1 MANEFIP
8 KVRKIPD
15 TNKCIECSSSNIRS
29 YVGDFDGSEC
39 HHCNACGATFGH
51 CKFCDKTV
59 LIDNYTK
66 LTGVSNAI
74 NVYKILKENNE
85 CKVIENSLL
94 IPDNIW
100 STLDLK
106 AVKDG
111 KRIAGSGTWSS
122 YCRECE
128 NELLV
133 SIWFL

>member
-1 MANEFIP
+1 MADEFIP

-15 TNKCIECSSSNIRS
+15 TNNCIECDSSSLRLYI
-29 YVGDFDGSEC
+29 GDFDGCEC
-39 HHCNACGATFGH
+39 HHCNTCGATFGH

-59 LIDNYTK
+59 LIDDYTK

-74 NVYKILKENNE
+74 DVDSILKEYNE

-100 STLDLK
+100 SRLDLK
-106 AVKDG
+106 DAG
-111 KRIAGSGTWSS
+111 TTIARSGTWSS
-122 YCRECE
+122 YCMECE

-133 SIWFL
+133 SIWFF